1 MRPRKVSK
9 NQNRNKS
16 ATKERVVREQPF
28 EESKINLDVI
38 NLRILEI
45 IMLNPNIK
53 SSAIAN
59 SINTPLSTVQRR
71 RSRIEGSTVLHKK
84 YEMDFKKLGFRTAD
98 IMIKVKNGE
107 IREVANE
114 IMDQYSQNILEMS
127 SRLGQKDC
135 DLVARVAYRD
145 SNEVYEIIKTVNKI
159 EYVNDVQWS
168 EIIDTLLRNDSGFI
182 KNLIKLIDN
191 QKYL

>member
-16 ATKERVVREQPF
+16 ATKERAVREQPF
-28 EESKINLDVI
+28 DESKINLDVI

-84 YEMDFKKLGFRTAD
+84 YEMDF
-98 IMIKVKNGE
+98 
-107 IREVANE
+107 
-114 IMDQYSQNILEMS
+114 
-127 SRLGQKDC
+127 
-135 DLVARVAYRD
+135 
-145 SNEVYEIIKTVNKI
+145 
-159 EYVNDVQWS
+159 
-168 EIIDTLLRNDSGFI
+168 
-182 KNLIKLIDN
+182 
-191 QKYL
+191 